1 MKLISKEATTDSIV
15 FKARSGRK
23 TAFSGND
30 YKGDPSRV
38 PDPVVGVD
46 NNNSIYFYSN
56 KFGYCEVDWGDGTRE
71 TIPMTKVRGKNGFR
85 IIFRSLDIEWK
96 KNPDSH
102 PWWFWKEDGS
112 EYIPVPPHYYADGS
126 SDGKVITLRF
136 TCDII
141 EISSN
146 RLNIGDEFPVI
157 NMPNLVNLYLSY
169 IGDRGI
175 NNISLDKLSRSPNIE
190 RIGITESTGTRL
202 TGIPIAFSR
211 LSRLKEFNMSRVLS
225 LSDTES
231 SNIRDIPTWWP
242 DLEVLSISGTKIKT
256 FPREWLSWGK
266 LKELRVQSDMRDNS
280 VGYDPNTMISMDEVD
295 RINPTLTIFDHEG
308 TWYTYGNQT
317 VFHDYMSGKGLGNIT
332 NVTYFEM
339 SALPTTPPSYLK
351 EMRALASASFCRV
364 YRSQVRTDEFV
375 RNFYGFVTGWDQV
388 TMTSTAKDGKRNQFH
403 GLQVVLYQS
412 IHPSLTYRP
421 SGIMQAP
428 AGFVKGQSN
437 GDPQTPMEMIYVL
450 VNNYG
455 QRWTLLPEAARSRS
469 VRYPYCL
476 VVPESGQPFVASEG
490 YVEHDDDTIIG
501 FYGDTEGIDICEKR
515 GYDPDVVKQYFETIS
530 YG

>member
-15 FKARSGRK
+15 FKTRSGRK

-30 YKGDPSRV
+30 YGGDPSHV

-46 NNNSIYFYSN
+46 NNNYISFYSN
-56 KFGYCEVDWGDGTRE
+56 KFGYCEVDWGDGTQE
-71 TIPMTKVRGKNGFR
+71 TIPMTKVRGKNEFR
-85 IIFRSLDIEWK
+85 IIFRSLDIEWN

-126 SDGKVITLRF
+126 SDGKAITLRF

-141 EISSN
+141 EIHSS

-157 NMPNLVNLYLSY
+157 NMSSLVKLYIFY

-190 RIGITESTGTRL
+190 YIGITESTGTKL

-231 SNIRDIPTWWP
+231 SNTRDIPTWWP
-242 DLEVLSISGTKIKT
+242 DLEILSISGTKVKL
-256 FPREWLSWGK
+256 FPREWLSFKK
-266 LKELRVQSDMRDNS
+266 LKELNVQSDGRDNS

-295 RINPTLTIFDHEG
+295 KINPTLTTFNHEG
-308 TWYTYGNQT
+308 TWYAYGSQT
-317 VFHDYMSGKGLGNIT
+317 VFHDYMSGKGLDNIT
-332 NVTYFEM
+332 SITCFEM
-339 SALPTTPPSYLK
+339 YALPTAPPSCLK
-351 EMRALASASFCRV
+351 EMRSLWLATFSRV
-364 YRSQVRTDEFV
+364 HRSQERTDEFV

-388 TMTSTAKDGKRNQFH
+388 TMSGTANDGKRNQFY
-403 GLQVVLYQS
+403 GLHVSLYTS
-412 IHPSLTYRP
+412 THPSLTYRP
-421 SGIMQAP
+421 SGVMQAP
-428 AGFVKGQSN
+428 SGFVKSQSN

-450 VNNYG
+450 INNYG
-455 QRWTLLPEAARSRS
+455 QRWTLLPETTRSRS
-469 VRYPYCL
+469 VRYPYLL
-476 VVPESGQPFVASEG
+476 VVPGSGQPFVASEG
-490 YVEHDDDTIIG
+490 YVKHDDDTVIG
-501 FYGDTEGIDICEKR
+501 FHGDTEGIDICERR
-515 GYDPDVVKQYFETIS
+515 GYDPDIVKQFFDRIS